1 MYRLAHP
8 NDHDIHQVC
17 ISSLVAIHE
26 IDGLQE
32 SSTIVMT
39 HLPSKGKRGYK

>member
-39 HLPSKGKRGYK
+39 HLLS

>member
-17 ISSLVAIHE
+17 ISSLVIHE

-39 HLPSKGKRGYK
+39 HLPSQGKRGYK

>member
-8 NDHDIHQVC
+8 NDHDINQVC

-39 HLPSKGKRGYK
+39 HLPSQGKRGYK